1 VRAERRRLI
10 SLGISSAIAAYG
22 TRPLKMV
29 ESFRLAR
36 SAILSVSLDGW
47 HQPGAELHW
56 MPMACWRRPASDME
70 SLDEHNAFLSIKG
83 FPDLARRLGM
93 LDATAIVIGIVI
105 GSGIFVLP
113 NLIARSLPSAS
124 AILTVWAVAGV
135 LSFFGALAYAEL
147 GAMLPATGGQYVYLR
162 EAYGPPCAFVCGWT
176 FMLAVL
182 AGGSA
187 WLAVTFSIYVGYFLP
202 LSPLSAKI
210 LSVALIAALSAVNY
224 VGVQEGAWVQRT
236 FTGLKIA
243 GLLVLIV
250 AGLLSP
256 HTAAPTA
263 APPLAAMHFGV
274 AMAACLM
281 AYNGW
286 SYVSFVAGEVRDP
299 HKNLLRSLVVGMASV
314 LVLYLLA
321 NVAYLKV
328 MTVAEIA
335 VTDRVGAE
343 LAARTLGRAG
353 GTLVSLTVLLSIIGA
368 VNGCILTG
376 ARIPFAQARDGLFF
390 ARFGKVHPRFQTPS
404 FAILCSGIWT
414 AILVI
419 TGSYE
424 TLYSYS
430 ILAAWIFY
438 TMTVGAVFVLRR
450 KLPDARRPYR
460 MWGYPYTLW
469 LFVVV
474 SVWFMA
480 DAMVTQTRPSLM
492 AFVIVAAGLVAYRV
506 WRR

>member
-1 VRAERRRLI
+1 MK
-10 SLGISSAIAAYG
+10 AA
-22 TRPLKMV
+22 
-29 ESFRLAR
+29 
-36 SAILSVSLDGW
+36 
-47 HQPGAELHW
+47 Q
-56 MPMACWRRPASDME
+56 
-70 SLDEHNAFLSIKG
+70 
-83 FPDLARRLGM
+83 DLPRTLGM

-124 AILTVWAVAGV
+124 AILAVWAIAGV

-147 GAMLPATGGQYVYLR
+147 GAMFPATGGQYVYLR
-162 EAYGPPCAFVCGWT
+162 EAYGPLCAFVSGWT

-187 WLAVTFSIYVGYFLP
+187 WLAVTFSIYAGYFLP
-202 LSPLSAKI
+202 LTAAGAKA
-210 LSVALIAALSAVNY
+210 LSVALIALLSAVNY

-236 FTGLKIA
+236 FTALKII
-243 GLLVLIV
+243 GLIVLIG
-250 AGLLSP
+250 AGFLGP
-256 HTAAPTA
+256 RAAAPVD
-263 APPLAAMHFGV
+263 APPLTSMHFGF

-299 HKNLLRSLVVGMASV
+299 QRNLLRSLVLGMAAV
-314 LVLYLLA
+314 TILYLSA
-321 NVAYLKV
+321 NAAYLKV
-328 MTVAEIA
+328 MTVAQIA
-335 VTDRVGAE
+335 VADRVGAD
-343 LAARTLGRAG
+343 LATRTMGPIG
-353 GTLVSLTVLLSIIGA
+353 GTFVSLTVLLSVLGA

-376 ARIPFAQARDGLFF
+376 ARIPFAQSRDGLFF
-390 ARFGKVHPRFQTPS
+390 ARFGKVDPRFQTPG
-404 FAILCSGIWT
+404 FAILCGGLWT
-414 AILVI
+414 SVLVL

-438 TMTVGAVFVLRR
+438 TMSVGAVFILRR
-450 KLPDARRPYR
+450 KLPDAHRSYR

-469 LFVVV
+469 LFVAV
-474 SVWFMA
+474 SIWFIG
-480 DAMVTQTRPSLM
+480 DALVTQTRPSLV
-492 AFVIVAAGLVAYRV
+492 AFIIVATGVVAYRV

>member
-1 VRAERRRLI
+1 MK
-10 SLGISSAIAAYG
+10 AAHDL
-22 TRPLKMV
+22 P
-29 ESFRLAR
+29 R
-36 SAILSVSLDGW
+36 S
-47 HQPGAELHW
+47 
-56 MPMACWRRPASDME
+56 
-70 SLDEHNAFLSIKG
+70 
-83 FPDLARRLGM
+83 LGM

-113 NLIARSLPSAS
+113 NLIARSLPSAP
-124 AILTVWAVAGV
+124 AILAVWVVAGV

-162 EAYGPPCAFVCGWT
+162 EAYGPLCAFVSGWT

-187 WLAVTFSIYVGYFLP
+187 WLAVTFSIYAGYFFP
-202 LSPLSAKI
+202 LTGAAAKG
-210 LSVALIAALSAVNY
+210 LAVALIAALSAVNY

-236 FTGLKIA
+236 FTGLKIV
-243 GLLVLIV
+243 GLLVLIG
-250 AGLLSP
+250 AGLLSSR
-256 HTAAPTA
+256 TAAPAA

-299 HKNLLRSLVVGMASV
+299 QKNLLRSLVLGMAAV
-314 LVLYLLA
+314 AILYVSA

-328 MTVAEIA
+328 MTVAQIA
-335 VTDRVGAE
+335 ATDRVGAD
-343 LAARTLGRAG
+343 LATRTLGPVG
-353 GTLVSLTVLLSIIGA
+353 GTFVSLTVLLSIVGA
-368 VNGCILTG
+368 VNGCILTA

-390 ARFGKVHPRFQTPS
+390 ARFGEVHSRFQTPG
-404 FAILCSGIWT
+404 FAILCGGIWT
-414 AILVI
+414 AILVL

-438 TMTVGAVFVLRR
+438 TMSVAAVFVLRR
-450 KLPDARRPYR
+450 KLPDAPRPYR

-469 LFVVV
+469 LFVAV

-480 DAMVTQTRPSLM
+480 DALVTETRPSLM
-492 AFVIVAAGLVAYRV
+492 AFVIVAAGVLAYRM
-506 WRR
+506 WSSR